1 MIKVAE
7 GVYECDIDKECMYK
21 DEYGKCYY
29 YGVADTYLYHMGEI
43 PVPTCCLSD

>member
-21 DEYGKCYY
+21 DEYGKMLLLWCSRYLSLP
-29 YGVADTYLYHMGEI
+29 YG
-43 PVPTCCLSD
+43 